1 MYLMAN
7 IGFVFSGQG
16 SQYVGM
22 GKDLYENYTEAK
34 EVFDKADN
42 ILGYSI
48 KDICFNGPKD
58 KLDIT
63 NITQPAIFTLSVA
76 IANILKNKN
85 INAMCT
91 CGLSLGEYTGIY
103 YAGMINLEEGLKL
116 LKLRGEIMSRAYPTG
131 KGAMTAV
138 IGLKKED
145 VEDSIKLVENDG
157 IVEIANLN
165 CPGQI
170 VVTGDIKAIEN
181 IEEVFKSKKAMKVV
195 RLDVSGPFH
204 SSLLKEASLELRL
217 ELEKLKFKNNELP
230 VLTNY
235 TGDVLD
241 KNEIVNILSG
251 QMCSTV
257 YFEDNIRKMLE
268 LGVDTFIEI
277 GPGKALSGF
286 IKRIDRK
293 VKIMNAEDMESL
305 KTVLEYF
312 HV

>member
-1 MYLMAN
+1 MAN